1 MVVPLSIG
9 QNRPKSGCS
18 NHQEILDVTVQKGIE
33 MTEGIHKFVNDLGV
47 AAYIL
52 MHGYA
57 VVGKRGR
64 SIYFE
69 CIGEE
74 EKKGFDRLVLDYQ
87 PPNEFYTFDSCLMF
101 LKKINEVVPEELDE
115 NRNKVVCDLGVAAYL
130 LMKEYGGKYGEQSLG
145 VKVIGKKG
153 KYVYFEYPEGKGDD
167 FERLS
172 YQYLPSQFQT
182 YDSNLMALK
191 KIGEYMPAK
200 NTIS

>member
-1 MVVPLSIG
+1 MSEYV
-9 QNRPKSGCS
+9 
-18 NHQEILDVTVQKGIE
+18 
-33 MTEGIHKFVNDLGV
+33 HKFVNDLGV

-57 VVGKRGR
+57 VIGKKAR

-69 CIGEE
+69 CETAEAAGE
-74 EKKGFDRLVLDYQ
+74 FDRLVLEYQ

-101 LKKINEVVPEELDE
+101 LKKINETVPEQLEQ
-115 NRNKVVCDLGVAAYL
+115 NVHKVVSDLGVAAYL
-130 LMKEYGGKYGEQSLG
+130 LMHEYRPKSIG

-153 KYVYFEYPEGKGDD
+153 KYVYFEHPDGRGED

-191 KIGEYMPAK
+191 KIGEYMPRGTK
-200 NTIS
+200 

>member
-1 MVVPLSIG
+1 MG
-9 QNRPKSGCS
+9 
-18 NHQEILDVTVQKGIE
+18 EY
-33 MTEGIHKFVNDLGV
+33 IHKYVNDLGV

-57 VVGKRGR
+57 VIGKKAR

-69 CIGEE
+69 VESEE
-74 EKKGFDRLVLDYQ
+74 ASKEFDRLVLEYQ
-87 PPNEFYTFDSCLMF
+87 PPNDFYTFDSCLMF
-101 LKKINEVVPEELDE
+101 LKKINETVPESLDE
-115 NRNKVVCDLGVAAYL
+115 NIHKVVGDLGVAAYL
-130 LMKEYGGKYGEQSLG
+130 LMHEYRPKSLG

-153 KYVYFEYPEGKGDD
+153 KYVYFEHPEGRGED

-191 KIGEYMPAK
+191 KIGEYMPRDQRRLPV
-200 NTIS
+200 

>member
-1 MVVPLSIG
+1 MGS
-9 QNRPKSGCS
+9 
-18 NHQEILDVTVQKGIE
+18 VT
-33 MTEGIHKFVNDLGV
+33 HKFVNDLGV

-57 VVGKRGR
+57 VIGKRGR

-69 CIGEE
+69 CNNEE
-74 EKKGFDRLVLDYQ
+74 EEQEFDRLILEYQ

-101 LKKINEVVPEELDE
+101 LKKINEFVPETLDE
-115 NRNKVVCDLGVAAYL
+115 TVHKCVTDLGVAAYL
-130 LMKEYGGKYGEQSLG
+130 LMKEYQSQSLG

-153 KYVYFEYPEGKGDD
+153 KYVYFEHPEGKGED

-191 KIGEYMPAK
+191 KIGEYMPSK
-200 NTIS
+200 

>member
-1 MVVPLSIG
+1 MG
-9 QNRPKSGCS
+9 EC
-18 NHQEILDVTVQKGIE
+18 
-33 MTEGIHKFVNDLGV
+33 IHKFVNDLGV

-57 VVGKRGR
+57 VIGKKAR

-69 CIGEE
+69 CENDE
-74 EKKGFDRLVLDYQ
+74 AALEFDRLVLEYQ

-101 LKKINEVVPEELDE
+101 LKKINETVPAQLDE
-115 NRNKVVCDLGVAAYL
+115 KINKVVSDLGVAAYL
-130 LMKEYGGKYGEQSLG
+130 LMHEYRPKSIG

-153 KYVYFEYPEGKGDD
+153 KYVYFEYPEGRGED
-167 FERLS
+167 FDRLS

-191 KIGEYMPAK
+191 KIGEYMLRTK
-200 NTIS
+200 

>member
-1 MVVPLSIG
+1 MG
-9 QNRPKSGCS
+9 DC
-18 NHQEILDVTVQKGIE
+18 
-33 MTEGIHKFVNDLGV
+33 IHKFVNDLGV

-57 VVGKRGR
+57 VIGKKGR

-69 CIGEE
+69 CENEE
-74 EKKGFDRLVLDYQ
+74 AAKELDRLVLEYQ

-101 LKKINEVVPEELDE
+101 LKKINEHVPDYFDE
-115 NRNKVVCDLGVAAYL
+115 NIHKVVSDLGVAAYL
-130 LMKEYGGKYGEQSLG
+130 LMHEYRPKSIGC
-145 VKVIGKKG
+145 KVIGKKG
-153 KYVYFEYPEGKGDD
+153 KYVYFEHPKGRSED

-191 KIGEYMPAK
+191 KIGEYMPK
-200 NTIS
+200 K

>member
-1 MVVPLSIG
+1 MG
-9 QNRPKSGCS
+9 EC
-18 NHQEILDVTVQKGIE
+18 
-33 MTEGIHKFVNDLGV
+33 IHKFVNDLGV

-57 VVGKRGR
+57 VIGKKAR

-69 CIGEE
+69 CENDE
-74 EKKGFDRLVLDYQ
+74 AALEFDRLVLEYQ

-101 LKKINEVVPEELDE
+101 LKKINETIPAQLDE
-115 NRNKVVCDLGVAAYL
+115 KVNKVVSDLGVAAYL
-130 LMKEYGGKYGEQSLG
+130 LMHEYRPKSIG

-153 KYVYFEYPEGKGDD
+153 KYVYFEYPEGRGED
-167 FERLS
+167 FDRLS

-191 KIGEYMPAK
+191 KIGEYMLRTK
-200 NTIS
+200 

>member
-1 MVVPLSIG
+1 MG
-9 QNRPKSGCS
+9 EC
-18 NHQEILDVTVQKGIE
+18 
-33 MTEGIHKFVNDLGV
+33 IHKFVNDLGV

-57 VVGKRGR
+57 VVGKKAR

-69 CIGEE
+69 CESDQAAQE
-74 EKKGFDRLVLDYQ
+74 LDRLVLEYQ

-101 LKKINEVVPEELDE
+101 LKKINEHIPEQINEDVH
-115 NRNKVVCDLGVAAYL
+115 KIVSDLGVAAYL
-130 LMKEYGGKYGEQSLG
+130 LMHEYRPKSIG

-153 KYVYFEYPEGKGDD
+153 KYVYFEHPEGRGED

-172 YQYLPSQFQT
+172 YQYLPSQFQI

-191 KIGEYMPAK
+191 KIGEYMPRGSK
-200 NTIS
+200 